1 VNAQETADILG
12 IHHRRRHN
20 DLREMALTLFPWF
33 SSAGDEKR
41 REAERWGTD
50 ALYRV
55 SSGVLEAS
63 GASAGMWRKSISR
76 TLAGVMIIGSAGLV
90 VLGLKGYWEPGVPF
104 ALALIFGFGAAI
116 AWLWDEL
123 R

>member
-1 VNAQETADILG
+1 
-12 IHHRRRHN
+12 
-20 DLREMALTLFPWF
+20 M
-33 SSAGDEKR
+33 
-41 REAERWGTD
+41 GTD
-50 ALYRV
+50 ALDRV

-63 GASAGMWRKSISR
+63 GATLTGASAGMWRKSISR

-104 ALALIFGFGAAI
+104 VLALIFGFGAAI

>member
-1 VNAQETADILG
+1 VAQVNFAHAGRGNDYRLSG
-12 IHHRRRHN
+12 I
-20 DLREMALTLFPWF
+20 
-33 SSAGDEKR
+33 
-41 REAERWGTD
+41 
-50 ALYRV
+50 
-55 SSGVLEAS
+55 
-63 GASAGMWRKSISR
+63 
-76 TLAGVMIIGSAGLV
+76 